1 MKSVLS
7 HRGFRLLLI
16 GQGVSAL
23 GDWMVTVALIALVL
37 RLSGSSTAVGAVLV
51 LRLVPAAV
59 AGPLAARA
67 AERWDRRR
75 TMLAMDLLRA
85 GMVAVIPLI
94 DRLAWVYVWAVVLEV
109 ASLVFLPAR
118 DASIP
123 DLVGGE
129 DLPLANGL
137 VLGSS
142 YGVIPLAA
150 GVFAVVAALSPRGGL
165 LGGHPFA
172 LVFWLDALTFL
183 VSFACIRQLTDLG
196 AAGAAEPEKP
206 VPAAPHDRGFRAA
219 FRIPL
224 VRLVL
229 APTASVA
236 LGLGSL
242 FSVGV
247 VYVRDVLKASDA
259 SFGVLIA
266 MFGVG
271 AAAGLVILRGLKG
284 ADSLATVRVAVL
296 IQGATIA
303 FMSLVDRL
311 VPTFLGAAGF
321 GAMTAITLAAG
332 MSALQERLSGEDRVL
347 AFAAFHVVIR
357 VGLSVA
363 ALIAG
368 GANDLLAAVTFPVLG
383 SVEPARMILVCA
395 GALVLSTG
403 LLVHPLP
410 AQDTSGTAP
419 GGVEATGLD
428 ANGVDSSGFDPLG
441 GLS

>member
-1 MKSVLS
+1 MKRLLF
-7 HRGFRLLLI
+7 HRGFRLLLL
-16 GQGVSAL
+16 GQGISAL

-67 AERWDRRR
+67 ATKWDRRR
-75 TMLAMDLLRA
+75 TMLAMDLVRA
-85 GMVAVIPLI
+85 GLVAVIPLI
-94 DRLAWVYVWAVVLEV
+94 DRLAWVYVCSVVLEV

-123 DLVGGE
+123 DLVAGE
-129 DLPLANGL
+129 DLPTANGL

-142 YGVIPLAA
+142 YGAIPVAA
-150 GVFAVVAALSPRGGL
+150 GAFAAVAALSPTRGL

-172 LVFWLDALTFL
+172 LVFWLDALSFL
-183 VSFACIRQLTDLG
+183 VSFACIRQLTGLG
-196 AAGAAEPEKP
+196 KAEPSE
-206 VPAAPHDRGFRAA
+206 PALADAAALHQPGERGFRAA

-224 VRLVL
+224 VRSVL
-229 APTASVA
+229 APTAAVA

-259 SFGVLIA
+259 AFGVLIA
-266 MFGVG
+266 LFGVG
-271 AAAGLVILRGLKG
+271 AAAGLIILRTLSG
-284 ADSLATVRVAVL
+284 ADSLSTVRVAVF

-303 FMSLVDRL
+303 FMSLVDHL

-332 MSALQERLSGEDRVL
+332 MSSLQERLSGEERVL

-357 VGLSVA
+357 VGLSLA
-363 ALIAG
+363 ALAAG
-368 GANDLLAAVTFPVLG
+368 GANDLLGTVHFPLLG
-383 SVEPARMILVCA
+383 GVEPARLILICA
-395 GALVLSTG
+395 GVLVLLSG
-403 LLVHPLP
+403 QLVHPVTVP
-410 AQDTSGTAP
+410 EARGSDGT
-419 GGVEATGLD
+419 
-428 ANGVDSSGFDPLG
+428 GVDPTGFDPLG
-441 GLS
+441 GLP

>member
-1 MKSVLS
+1 MKQLLS

-16 GQGVSAL
+16 GQGVSAF

-51 LRLVPAAV
+51 LRLSPAAV

-75 TMLAMDLLRA
+75 TMLAMDVLRA

-94 DRLAWVYVWAVVLEV
+94 DRLAWVYIWSVVLEV

-123 DLVGGE
+123 DLVAGE

-142 YGVIPLAA
+142 YGVIPVAA
-150 GVFAVVAALSPRGGL
+150 GVFAVFAALSPKGGL

-172 LVFWLDALTFL
+172 LVFWADALTFL
-183 VSFACIRQLTDLG
+183 VSFACIRQLTNLG
-196 AAGAAEPEKP
+196 RVGSAQSDGAGAGAAQE
-206 VPAAPHDRGFRAA
+206 RGFRAA

-229 APTASVA
+229 APTAAVA

-259 SFGVLIA
+259 SFGILIA

-271 AAAGLVILRGLKG
+271 AAAGLTILRALNDT
-284 ADSLATVRVAVL
+284 DSLATVRVAVI
-296 IQGATIA
+296 IQGGTIA

-357 VGLSVA
+357 VGLSLA
-363 ALIAG
+363 ALVAG
-368 GANDLLAAVTFPVLG
+368 GANDLLAAVTFPILG

-395 GALVLSTG
+395 GVLVILSG
-403 LLVHPLP
+403 LLVHPLHEQQVSNAGP
-410 AQDTSGTAP
+410 N
-419 GGVEATGLD
+419 GVDITWVD
-428 ANGVDSSGFDPLG
+428 PNGVDSSGFDPLG

>member
-1 MKSVLS
+1 MKQLLS

-16 GQGVSAL
+16 GQGVSAF

-51 LRLVPAAV
+51 LRLFPAAV

-75 TMLAMDLLRA
+75 TMLAMDVLRA

-94 DRLAWVYVWAVVLEV
+94 DRLAWVYIWSVVLEV

-123 DLVGGE
+123 DLVAGE

-142 YGVIPLAA
+142 YGVIPVAA
-150 GVFAVVAALSPRGGL
+150 GVFAVFAALSPTGGL

-172 LVFWLDALTFL
+172 LVFWADALTFL
-183 VSFACIRQLTDLG
+183 VSFACIRQLTNLG
-196 AAGAAEPEKP
+196 TVGSAQPDGAGAAHEG
-206 VPAAPHDRGFRAA
+206 GFRAA

-229 APTASVA
+229 APTAAVA

-259 SFGVLIA
+259 SFGILIA

-271 AAAGLVILRGLKG
+271 AAAGLIILRARKDT
-284 ADSLATVRVAVL
+284 DSLATVRVAVI
-296 IQGATIA
+296 IQGGTIA

-357 VGLSVA
+357 VGLSLA
-363 ALIAG
+363 ALVAG
-368 GANDLLAAVTFPVLG
+368 GANDSLAAVTVPILG

-395 GALVLSTG
+395 GVLVILSG

-410 AQDTSGTAP
+410 EQQVTNAGPNGVDTTRVDP
-419 GGVEATGLD
+419 
-428 ANGVDSSGFDPLG
+428 NGVDSSGFDPLG
-441 GLS
+441 GLP